1 MVGERYW
8 SMFIGCIG
16 RRIRDIAD
24 EEKRNKALEPGHEGK
39 GFPGGF
45 LQCRINPWVEKIPWR
60 RK

>member
-1 MVGERYW
+1 
-8 SMFIGCIG
+8 MFIGCIG